1 MYCDVIFG
9 NYENGS
15 CIGNEV
21 YVGGDGYVY
30 FYISFGSEDLVIV
43 IYIGIKCYYLKILII
58 FNCIVWYFFEWW
70 FK

>member
-30 FYISFGSEDLVIV
+30 FYISFGSDDLVVV
-43 IYIGIKCYYLKILII
+43 IYIGKNKKFFILV
-58 FNCIVWYFFEWW
+58 FFYFLYVYFIMY
-70 FK
+70 